1 MEQWLDLIAKTGG
14 VAMFLI
20 AVGYGVMR
28 VVDRDAGYKDVIRLY
43 EKDNARLR
51 EDNDQE
57 TERANRYRAQN
68 DLLIAKLEKHG
79 EHIEPLRFDDST
91 EGVEVTEDT
100 SEDFSG

>member
-43 EKDNARLR
+43 ERDNVRLR
-51 EDNDQE
+51 AEVERGE
-57 TERANRYRAQN
+57 TYRANNEILRG
-68 DLLIAKLEKHG
+68 KLEALGVKVD
-79 EHIEPLRFDDST
+79 EIVEP
-91 EGVEVTEDT
+91 EVEIVEPTTDY
-100 SEDFSG
+100 SADNPGN